1 MPPEEV
7 TVDLYGTLA
16 AIAGEKRVV
25 VEAATLRDVYRALA
39 EKFPELE
46 EHLDGN
52 VSVSIDGRIYTEAL
66 FEPVSA
72 KNEVVL
78 LPRIS
83 GG

>member
-7 TVDLYGTLA
+7 TVELYGTLA
-16 AIAGEKRVV
+16 AIAGRKHVT
-25 VEAATLRDVYRALA
+25 VEAANLRDLYRALA
-39 EKFPELE
+39 ERYPEME
-46 EHLDGN
+46 EHLEGN

-66 FEPVSA
+66 FEEIGA